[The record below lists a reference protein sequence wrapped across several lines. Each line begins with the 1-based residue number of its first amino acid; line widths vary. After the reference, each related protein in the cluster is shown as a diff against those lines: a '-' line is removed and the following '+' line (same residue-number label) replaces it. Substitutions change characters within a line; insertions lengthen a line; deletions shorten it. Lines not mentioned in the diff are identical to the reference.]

1 MSDKTYDP
9 GIQISAHTADGSESR
24 VTDLA
29 TGVSTV
35 VDNDQG
41 LVAEAVSDVNN
52 GSGRR

>member
-1 MSDKTYDP
+1 MSKDYDP
-9 GIQISAHTADGSESR
+9 GIRIDMHTADGRESR

-41 LVAEAVSDVNN
+41 LVAEAVADVNA
-52 GSGRR
+52 GHGRT